1 MRAYSFCVENNKKKK
16 GKRSKGSLPS
26 GISIN
31 LHDVDVTSEVKCVK
45 MWHVDRVTQNL
56 DLDIHVLQL

>member
-1 MRAYSFCVENNKKKK
+1 MRAYSFCVESGGKK
-16 GKRSKGSLPS
+16 GKWSKGSLPS

-56 DLDIHVLQL
+56 KDLDVHVLQL